1 MDHYVE
7 LMLDHTQV
15 RLSLEDDLQ
24 QANALWQSSDHN
36 HAVWEL
42 HILLQGTCHVDIDRS
57 DLLLKSHQALLIAPG
72 QFHRT
77 SSAVGEL
84 ERFSMTFSLKNG
96 TLPRGLQTIVPGYR
110 IYDVT
115 EEIESLC
122 RAIFEE
128 RSNRNL
134 FRRTALQNL
143 TSLLLIRNFSLLQ
156 ISDTQIA
163 DPPAPRKYTEL
174 IDAFFERSAYERVT
188 MDDLAQE
195 LHLSRNHV
203 NRILKKYYGASFR
216 EKLIRTRMARAT
228 WLLRHT
234 DQNID
239 RVAEAVGYA
248 SVPTFHEMFHRH
260 LGMTPQQY
268 RKRIQQEETD
278 HE

>member
-7 LMLDHTQV
+7 LMLDRTQV

-24 QANALWQSSDHN
+24 QVNAPWESSDHN

-42 HILLQGTCHVDIDRS
+42 HILLQGACRVEIDRTG
-57 DLLLKSHQALLIAPG
+57 LELKSHQALLIAPG

-77 SSAVGEL
+77 DSAMGNM
-84 ERFSMTFSLKNG
+84 ERLSMTFSVKNG
-96 TLPRGLQTIVPGYR
+96 SLPRCLQTAVPGYR
-110 IYDVT
+110 LYDVT

-128 RSNRNL
+128 RCSIRP
-134 FRRTALQNL
+134 FRRNTLQSL

-156 ISDTQIA
+156 ISDSQA
-163 DPPAPRKYTEL
+163 VDPPAPRKYTEL

-195 LHLSRNHV
+195 LHMSRNHV
-203 NRILKKYYGASFR
+203 NRILKKHYGISFR
-216 EKLIRTRMARAT
+216 EKLIRTRMTRAA

-234 DQNID
+234 DQKID

-248 SVPTFHEMFHRH
+248 SVPTFHEMFQKHM
-260 LGMTPQQY
+260 GMTPQQY
-268 RKRIQQEETD
+268 RKQQEERSND
-278 HE
+278 